1 MKLILLGVSL
11 MSAFVLSGCQTSD
24 AADQDAS
31 SSFVSDTSEN
41 QSKQPDEQ
49 IASESSITAQSPI
62 ASTKELPAEKEA
74 YRYRINPA
82 TSVVEPIDEAIDP
95 KVALLTFDDAPDQHA
110 VEIAKQLKMID
121 APAIFFVNGMYIASD
136 EGKDKLKQLYDMG
149 FAIGNHTQTHPN
161 LSTISPDEQREEII
175 ATNEAI
181 YEVTGEK
188 PHFFRA
194 PYGVTTETSAA
205 LMAEEGM
212 VSMNWT
218 YGYDWEADYQTS
230 EALTAIMLNT
240 DYLNDGANLL
250 MHDRSWTNDA
260 VVSIAEGLVEKGYT
274 LVDPDFI
281 ALPEREE

>member
-1 MKLILLGVSL
+1 MKMILLGISL

-24 AADQDAS
+24 AVSQNVS

-41 QSKQPDEQ
+41 QSNQPDEK
-49 IASESSITAQSPI
+49 IASEASSTTQSSID
-62 ASTKELPAEKEA
+62 STEELPTEKEA
-74 YRYRINPA
+74 YRYRINSA

-110 VEIAKQLKMID
+110 VEIAEQLKMIN

-149 FAIGNHTQTHPN
+149 FSIGNHTQTHPN
-161 LSTISPDEQREEII
+161 LSTISPEEQREEIM

-181 YEVTGEK
+181 YEVIGEK

-205 LMAEEGM
+205 IMAEEGM
-212 VSMNWT
+212 VSMTWT
-218 YGYDWEADYQTS
+218 YGYDWEADYQNS
-230 EALTAIMLNT
+230 EALTDIMLNT

-260 VVSIAEGLVEKGYT
+260 VVSIAEGLIEKGYT
-274 LVDPDFI
+274 LVDPKFI
-281 ALPEREE
+281 ELPEREE